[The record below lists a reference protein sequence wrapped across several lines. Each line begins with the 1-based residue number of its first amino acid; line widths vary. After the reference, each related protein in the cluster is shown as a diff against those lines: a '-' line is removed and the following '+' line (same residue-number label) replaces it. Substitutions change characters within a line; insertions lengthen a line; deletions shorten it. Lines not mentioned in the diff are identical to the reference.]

1 MNRQISLPSS
11 SCCATDDRH
20 NVGRKEQI
28 GSLLAGGGL
37 IAYGLMPKSKFRLLS
52 LIAGA
57 SLIYRGVSGH
67 CEVYQRLGVDTAQDE
82 KRPGVASGQGRKIIS
97 SVHINRDR
105 RDLYDLWRNL
115 SNLPNVMRHLQSVT
129 PLDDQRSRWVALGPL
144 DQILE
149 WEAEI
154 ITDRAGEVIA
164 WQSLTTIDGRRAEVD
179 NAGSVH
185 FNESATGEGTELR
198 VAIKYD
204 PPGGWAV
211 AKLANAL
218 GRGLQQELD
227 EDLRRF
233 KQMMETGE
241 TATSA
246 INGAYR

>member
-1 MNRQISLPSS
+1 MNHSLTVPPSN
-11 SCCATDDRH
+11 CCTTNERL
-20 NVGRKEQI
+20 NVGRNEQV

-67 CEVYQRLGVDTAQDE
+67 CEIYQRLGVDTAQDE
-82 KRPGVASGQGRKIIS
+82 KQPGVANGQGRKIVS

-129 PLDDQRSRWVALGPL
+129 PLDDQRSRWVALGPFE
-144 DQILE
+144 QTLE

-154 ITDRAGEVIA
+154 ITDRPGEMIA
-164 WQSLTTIDGRRAEVD
+164 WQSLPTIDGRHAEVD

-185 FNESATGEGTELR
+185 FNHSATGDGTELQ
-198 VAIKYD
+198 VSIKYD

-211 AKLANAL
+211 AKLASAF
-218 GRGLQQELD
+218 GQGLQQELD

-241 TATSA
+241 AATSA
-246 INGAYR
+246 MNGAH